1 MGSFH
6 SRMICR
12 IVLVEGESC
21 RGFGAEVGE
30 HGLSGPSRQRCP
42 QRLAAF
48 MISMSFGGKLFCRW
62 KKLKPQTECSSTGWP
77 STLLGQ
83 VYDLPQRPG
92 WVLNYTARSLHSQ
105 CFLVYD
111 VSSKSSK
118 EMQDNINNILCSFLL
133 NVISYVKSKIWEW
146 QL

>member
-1 MGSFH
+1 MGPFH

-12 IVLVEGESC
+12 IVLVGGEGIWSW
-21 RGFGAEVGE
+21 GGGAWSFRSLKTEM
-30 HGLSGPSRQRCP
+30 S

-62 KKLKPQTECSSTGWP
+62 KKLKPQTECSSKGWP
-77 STLLGQ
+77 STLLSQ
-83 VYDLPQRPG
+83 VYNLPQRPG
-92 WVLNYTARSLHSQ
+92 WVLNHTARSLHSQ
-105 CFLVYD
+105 YFLVYE

-118 EMQDNINNILCSFLL
+118 EMQDNVNTILCSFLL
-133 NVISYVKSKIWEW
+133 NVISYVKNKIWEW